1 MMIHIL
7 IILFWI
13 ALTLVIYTY
22 IGYGILT
29 SILVWIK
36 KKIIP
41 APKLNAAFEPTVSL
55 IIPCFNEGDFISTK
69 IENTFE
75 LDYPSDKLQI
85 IYISDGSDDH
95 SLEIL
100 KFHQDKYLWM
110 HSAERKGKASAMNR
124 AVLEASGEIVVFCD
138 ANTLLNREA
147 IRELVAPYAD
157 PFIGAV
163 TGEKRIMVQN
173 SGHVSSAGEGL
184 YWKYESWLK
193 QLDSDLYS
201 VVGAAGELMSYRKSL
216 YEPLEPDT
224 ILDDF
229 MQSMRVTLKGYRVAY
244 NPNAYAMETASADV
258 SEEWKRKVRISAGGW
273 QSMSRLKRVLIP
285 WPSPLLTYSYISHR
299 AFRWSAAPFS
309 LLILIL
315 INPILVCYN
324 PLLYGLILAGQVM
337 FYGLAL
343 HGYLKEQNGEKN
355 KFSFVPY
362 YFTMMNL
369 AVFFGLAR
377 FLKGSQKAT
386 WERAKRA

>member
-1 MMIHIL
+1 MIAALH
-7 IILFWI
+7 ILFWV
-13 ALTLVIYTY
+13 ALALVIYTY
-22 IGYGILT
+22 IGYGIITAL
-29 SILVWIK
+29 LVRIK
-36 KKIIP
+36 KAIIP
-41 APKLNAAFEPTVSL
+41 VKKHNSAFEPTVSL
-55 IIPCFNEGDFISTK
+55 IIPCFNEGDFISKK
-69 IENTFE
+69 IENSAE
-75 LDYPSDKLQI
+75 LEYPEDKLQI

-95 SLEIL
+95 SLDIL
-100 KFHQDKYLWM
+100 RQQQKKYYWM
-110 HSAERKGKASAMNR
+110 HRPERKGKASAMNR
-124 AVLEASGEIVVFCD
+124 AVLEANGEIVVFCD

-147 IRELVAPYAD
+147 IRELVAPYSD
-157 PFIGAV
+157 PTIGAV

-216 YEPLEPDT
+216 YQALEADT

-244 NPNAYAMETASADV
+244 NPKAYAMETASADV

-273 QSMSRLKRVLIP
+273 QSMSRLKKVLIP
-285 WPSPLLTYSYISHR
+285 WPRPLLTYSYLSHR
-299 AFRWSAAPFS
+299 AFRWSVAPFS

-315 INPILVCYN
+315 TNPILAFYN
-324 PLLYGLILAGQVM
+324 PYIYVPFLVGQLL

-343 HGYLKEQNGEKN
+343 HGFWKDKKGEKN
-355 KFSFVPY
+355 KISFVPY

>member
-1 MMIHIL
+1 MICVL
-7 IILFWI
+7 YILFWL
-13 ALTLVIYTY
+13 ALALVIYTY
-22 IGYGILT
+22 IGYGIFT
-29 SILVWIK
+29 AILVKIK
-36 KKIIP
+36 KAFFPSK
-41 APKLNAAFEPTVSL
+41 KYNTDFEPSVSL

-69 IENTFE
+69 IRNTIE
-75 LDYPSDKLQI
+75 LEYPADKLQV
-85 IYISDGSDDH
+85 IYISDGSNDH
-95 SLEIL
+95 SLDIL
-100 KFHQDKYLWM
+100 KQNQEKYLWM
-110 HSAERKGKASAMNR
+110 HSPERKGKASAMNR

-147 IRELVAPYAD
+147 IRELVAPYED
-157 PFIGAV
+157 PTIGAV
-163 TGEKRIMVQN
+163 TGEKRILVQN
-173 SGHVSSAGEGL
+173 SEHVSSAGEGL

-201 VVGAAGELMSYRKSL
+201 VVGAAGELMSYRKSF

-244 NPNAYAMETASADV
+244 NPKAYAMETASADV

-285 WPSPLLTYSYISHR
+285 WPSPLLTYSYLSHR
-299 AFRWSAAPFS
+299 AFRWSVAPFS
-309 LLILIL
+309 LLILI
-315 INPILVCYN
+315 ITNPILAFYN
-324 PLLYGLILAGQVM
+324 PYIYVPILAGQM
-337 FYGLAL
+337 LFYGLAL
-343 HGYLKEQNGEKN
+343 HGYWKDKKGEKN

-377 FLKGSQKAT
+377 YLKGSQKAT

>member
-1 MMIHIL
+1 MINIL

-13 ALTLVIYTY
+13 ALAMVIYTY
-22 IGYGILT
+22 VGYGILT
-29 SILVWIK
+29 TMLVWIK

-41 APKLNAAFEPTVSL
+41 ASKLDPDFEPNVSL
-55 IIPCFNEGDFISTK
+55 IIPCFNEGDFISKK
-69 IENTFE
+69 IENTLSLE
-75 LDYPSDKLQI
+75 YPQSRLQV

-100 KFHQDKYLWM
+100 KQHQDKYLWM

-124 AVLEASGEIVVFCD
+124 AVLEASGEIIIFCD
-138 ANTLLNREA
+138 ANTLLNQEA
-147 IRELVAPYAD
+147 VRELVAPYAD
-157 PFIGAV
+157 PRIGAV
-163 TGEKRIMVQN
+163 TGEKRILVQN
-173 SGHVSSAGEGL
+173 SEHVSSAGEGL

-216 YEPLEPDT
+216 YQTLEPDT

-244 NPNAYAMETASADV
+244 NPKAYAMETASADV

-273 QSMSRLKRVLIP
+273 QSMSRLKRVLVP
-285 WPSPLLTYSYISHR
+285 WPKPLLTFSYLSHR
-299 AFRWSAAPFS
+299 AFRWSVAPFS
-309 LLILIL
+309 LLLLLL
-315 INPILVCYN
+315 INPVLALYD
-324 PLLYGLILAGQVM
+324 PLIYGPILAGQMM
-337 FYGLAL
+337 FYASAL
-343 HGYLKEQNGEKN
+343 HGYLKDKKGEKN